1 MPSIK
6 RQIRQSRAV
15 TARNCTKKCDAR
27 VKLKLLFFSVIW
39 PTAFFLTFSLPLR
52 LSSDLKFLIKLRIS
66 RRCYLICG
74 PGFFVT
80 LILPRNI
87 LIIMLACFFN
97 QRDTLSLRFIFQ
109 EILISIFLNIAELPI
124 TEEYLKVLY
133 SNKLLELSSLIDYMW
148 KNSK

>member
-1 MPSIK
+1 M
-6 RQIRQSRAV
+6 

-27 VKLKLLFFSVIW
+27 VKFEVAVLLSYLTYCYFFF
-39 PTAFFLTFSLPLR
+39 TLSLPLR

-66 RRCYLICG
+66 RRCYLICV

-80 LILPRNI
+80 LILPHNI